1 MTDRDPPN
9 PNAERNRTNDARS
22 RDIDAKDAPTAMDDK
37 GDAELRALL
46 EPTLDASA
54 AVPAGFSDRLLARLD
69 EETPSAKSST
79 ADRATESDASTS
91 VAPRKRASFFATA
104 QTAALGALAA
114 AAAIFLFQAGTDVDA
129 EASSA
134 SSVALAPQETV
145 QIGNRGLAVGESDA
159 QVAWNV
165 AADGSA
171 VVEQTRG
178 RVFYRVDKS
187 STSSPKPF
195 VVRTPFGEAHVR
207 GTCFAVEV
215 NPMTTTQ
222 QLSLWNKGKLAVAG
236 AAAGALLT
244 GTILVTVYEGR
255 VDVKSAADREGLS
268 LKAGETALAS
278 ADQAPTKVAP
288 TLASLQK
295 ERAFLEDQ
303 RKELRDQVTQLEEQL
318 KVVMIA
324 KANGKDPVV
333 AENTALKEELAQVRS
348 KLSAYEEVDAD
359 RRGEPTEW
367 PEDIDPIY
375 KEAHMKEALLSTLK
389 DLGLK
394 GDLDSVDCTEFPC
407 MAFGVVEVDGDR
419 EASAREMERFSE
431 LLKGH
436 FPQEGVSRS
445 NSVWS
450 RSIKKD
456 DGSIMHQNNFGVSI
470 YPDGFVE
477 GEEKKALEKRNRFRM
492 QSYSDSLVAD

>member
-1 MTDRDPPN
+1 MTDRDPPH
-9 PNAERNRTNDARS
+9 
-22 RDIDAKDAPTAMDDK
+22 DDS
-37 GDAELRALL
+37 DELRALL
-46 EPTLDASA
+46 APAFEGDAS
-54 AVPAGFSDRLLARLD
+54 VPPGFSDRLMTRL
-69 EETPSAKSST
+69 EST
-79 ADRATESDASTS
+79 QDNSPPATEAEPPRVSAAASG
-91 VAPRKRASFFATA
+91 RASFFATA

-114 AAAIFLFQAGTDVDA
+114 SLSIFLFQAGIGANDA
-129 EASSA
+129 TAQKAGPASA
-134 SSVALAPQETV
+134 IGLALAPQETV
-145 QIGNRGLAVGESDA
+145 RIGNRGLAVGESEA

-165 AADGSA
+165 SADGSA
-171 VVEQTRG
+171 VVEQKRG
-178 RVFYRVDKS
+178 RVFYRVDKP

-255 VDVKSAADREGLS
+255 VDVKSPGAAESLS
-268 LKAGETALAS
+268 LNAGETALAS
-278 ADQAPTKVAP
+278 ADRAPTKVAP

-303 RKELRDQVTQLEEQL
+303 RKQLRNQVEELEGQL

-333 AENTALKEELAQVRS
+333 AENSALKEELAQVRS
-348 KLSAYEEVDAD
+348 KLSAYEEVDND
-359 RRGEPTEW
+359 RRGEPMEW
-367 PEDIDPIY
+367 PEDIDPVF
-375 KEAHMKEALLSTLK
+375 KEAHMKEALLSTLE

-394 GDLDSVDCTEFPC
+394 GDLDSVDCSEFPC

-431 LLKGH
+431 TLKSH
-436 FPQEGVSRS
+436 FPSDGVSRS
-445 NSVWS
+445 NSIWS
-450 RSIKKD
+450 RSMPQD
-456 DGSIMHQNNFGVSI
+456 DGSVKHQNNFGVSI
-470 YPDGFVE
+470 YPDDAV
-477 GEEKKALEKRNRFRM
+477 GEEQKKALAKRNRYRM
-492 QSYSDSLVAD
+492 QSYSDSLLGE